1 MTSAVLA
8 LVSAVQANTD
18 AVNAAVA
25 AIQAGTGGVDPT
37 DAPAIAAAVTQI
49 TANTDAITAAL
60 GGVGH
65 SADHA
70 TDWPA
75 VDRGA
80 ASGRVERQVVP
91 GSHTVV

>member
-25 AIQAGTGGVDPT
+25 AIEAGSTGGVDPT

-60 GGVGH
+60 GGVVTPPVPPPTGQPL
-65 SADHA
+65 
-70 TDWPA
+70 T
-75 VDRGA
+75 A
-80 ASGRVERQVVP
+80 AQRQAALNAK
-91 GSHTVV
+91 